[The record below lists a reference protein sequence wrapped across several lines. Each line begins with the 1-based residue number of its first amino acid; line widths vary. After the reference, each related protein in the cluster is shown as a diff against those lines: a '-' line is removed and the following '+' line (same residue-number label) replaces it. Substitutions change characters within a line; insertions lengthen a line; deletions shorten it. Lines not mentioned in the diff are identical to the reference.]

1 MFKANLTHSST
12 PPPHHQSELHED
24 SRKHA
29 WKVVSC
35 YHVNTKHVLSR
46 LACSCLG
53 DQLESAGVK

>member
-1 MFKANLTHSST
+1 MLN
-12 PPPHHQSELHED
+12 PPPPPPNHQTELHED
-24 SRKHA
+24 SRNHA